1 MEAAASAV
9 TGLACGA
16 SHIPRR
22 KLCGKMRGMGET
34 GQQRGNRMNRHPL
47 KNLCAL
53 LLFALASFSAQS
65 QESERPPWLSDEVIS
80 AAMNIGMS
88 EEQLGPFRESVSI
101 FLEAYRD
108 AARRIIRR
116 GDAGIETS
124 VQRARSSLAR
134 QMDKR
139 MQEILTAE
147 QMVPY
152 QDYRAALL
160 DAVTPDP

>member
-1 MEAAASAV
+1 MH
-9 TGLACGA
+9 GLGE
-16 SHIPRR
+16 IEE
-22 KLCGKMRGMGET
+22 LRGI
-34 GQQRGNRMNRHPL
+34 RMSPHLL
-47 KNLCAL
+47 KILCAL
-53 LLFALASFSAQS
+53 LLFALASHSTQS
-65 QESERPPWLSDEVIS
+65 QEPERPPWLSDEVIS

-101 FLEAYRD
+101 FLEEYRD
-108 AARRIIRR
+108 EARRIIRR

-139 MQEILTAE
+139 MEEILTAE

>member
-1 MEAAASAV
+1 M
-9 TGLACGA
+9 
-16 SHIPRR
+16 I
-22 KLCGKMRGMGET
+22 
-34 GQQRGNRMNRHPL
+34 RHPL
-47 KNLCAL
+47 HSLCAL
-53 LLFALASFSAQS
+53 LLVTLASFNVQS
-65 QESERPPWLSDEVIS
+65 QEPERPPWLSDEVVK

-88 EEQLGPFRESVSI
+88 EAQLGPFRESVGI
-101 FLEAYRD
+101 FLEEYRD
-108 AARRIIRR
+108 EARRIIRR

-139 MQEILTAE
+139 MKEILTEE

>member
-1 MEAAASAV
+1 M
-9 TGLACGA
+9 
-16 SHIPRR
+16 I
-22 KLCGKMRGMGET
+22 
-34 GQQRGNRMNRHPL
+34 RHPL
-47 KNLCAL
+47 HSLCAL
-53 LLFALASFSAQS
+53 LLVTLASSNVQS
-65 QESERPPWLSDEVIS
+65 QEPERPPWLSDEVVK

-88 EEQLGPFRESVSI
+88 EAQLGPFRESVGI
-101 FLEAYRD
+101 FLEEYRD
-108 AARRIIRR
+108 EARRIIRR

-139 MQEILTAE
+139 MKEILTEE